1 MGSALARLSEMVRD
15 RLGGVGLGL
24 RVVKTG
30 LACALA
36 WLLAERLLAD
46 TLPVLAPLAALLTMQ
61 VTVYRSV
68 TVGLQRAAAVMAG
81 VLLALLAARVLGL
94 HAWSV
99 GLVITA
105 ALVVGQA
112 LRLGQQS
119 VQVPVSALLV
129 LALSGPSNLYAR
141 DRILET
147 LLGGAVAVV
156 VNLVV
161 VPPLFTRSADRRL
174 AGLAEAIAGLLD
186 DMASGLTEG
195 WDPAHAHDWLHRA
208 RRLHDPLDESRAAI
222 TQAEESV
229 RYNPRR
235 PGGGQTSTHRA
246 SLTALEHAAFQVRG
260 IARALADL
268 SASDPE
274 AASRLSPRF
283 GELLGA
289 VATAMR
295 AAAETL
301 GGHPQG
307 VDRLR
312 AALATARD
320 RLAEAEVA
328 LHAGAGAESPLWH
341 IHGSLLADATRL
353 LREIDPDTGP
363 HHEAFTRPQ
372 HTARG

>member
-1 MGSALARLSEMVRD
+1 MGSALARLPKMVRE

-30 LACALA
+30 IACALA

-46 TLPVLAPLAALLTMQ
+46 TLPVLAPLAALLTLQ

-105 ALVVGQA
+105 ALVAGQA

-161 VPPLFTRSADRRL
+161 VPPLFTRSADQRL
-174 AGLAEAIAGLLD
+174 AGLAEAIAGLLA
-186 DMASGLTEG
+186 DMSAGLTES
-195 WDPAHAHDWLHRA
+195 WDRARAQGWLHRA

-235 PGGGQTSTHRA
+235 RRGGGARA
-246 SLTALEHAAFQVRG
+246 SIRPTALIALEHAAFQVRG
-260 IARALADL
+260 IARTLAEL
-268 SASDPE
+268 SASDPD
-274 AASRLSPRF
+274 AGARLSPRF

-289 VATAMR
+289 AGAAFR
-295 AAAETL
+295 AAGAAL
-301 GGHPQG
+301 GGEPDG

-328 LHAGAGAESPLWH
+328 LHAGAGAEPALWH
-341 IHGSLLADATRL
+341 VHGSLLADATRL
-353 LREIDPDTGP
+353 LGEIDPDTGP
-363 HHEAFTRPQ
+363 HAEAFAPR
-372 HTARG
+372 